1 MQQHQ
6 ICRPIVW
13 QLLQQSY
20 CPSHSGGHGDG
31 WGDGHESD
39 NGDSHGVVTGQ
50 GGSSNGGKEKVLPV
64 QTYCLLGRCFS
75 RAPLSKPFINH
86 CLLLGQNIWLVAIA
100 EKKITPQ
107 RIHSS
112 ARPMQIKPKKM
123 QKFHFKAKLH
133 FYMLAGFEVV
143 ACIKIFT
150 NVQIC
155 VENPVADPKVLSK
168 ICVLCKA
175 DQICMEASLVLIL
188 QGFPLYPI
196 STPTLTPPTL
206 LDVGIVPIIFY
217 RHHFSIS
224 IVSQQVDVR

>member
-31 WGDGHESD
+31 RGDGHED
-39 NGDSHGVVTGQ
+39 GNGDSHGVFTGQ
-50 GGSSNGGKEKVLPV
+50 GGGSNGGKEKVLAVSNV
-64 QTYCLLGRCFS
+64 QTYCLLGSCFS

-143 ACIKIFT
+143 ACFK
-150 NVQIC
+150 
-155 VENPVADPKVLSK
+155 LS
-168 ICVLCKA
+168 
-175 DQICMEASLVLIL
+175 L
-188 QGFPLYPI
+188 QMYKYVSRIQLPI
-196 STPTLTPPTL
+196 QKYYQRYVFYAKPTKYVWRLPW
-206 LDVGIVPIIFY
+206 
-217 RHHFSIS
+217 S
-224 IVSQQVDVR
+224 